1 MSRASLRRRDS
12 RKSVT
17 LVTPAHRVQDAPAP
31 ASGNTS
37 DTRAG
42 RTTNP
47 ISTLCKNTAE
57 T

>member
-1 MSRASLRRRDS
+1 MSWASLRRRDS

-42 RTTNP
+42 RNANP